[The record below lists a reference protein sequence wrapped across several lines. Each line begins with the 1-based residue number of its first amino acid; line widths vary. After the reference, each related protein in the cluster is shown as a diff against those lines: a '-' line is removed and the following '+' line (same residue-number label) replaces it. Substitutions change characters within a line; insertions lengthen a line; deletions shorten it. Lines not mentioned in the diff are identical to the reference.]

1 MATTGL
7 DVFDR
12 SVHKTNEW
20 LKDLMER
27 LGSDDR
33 GYAYRVLRGYF
44 HVLRDRL
51 TVDEAAQLAAQLPHL
66 LRGVFYEGWDP
77 SRTPETYRDRETFLS
92 RLAERAQLAG
102 PTEASVAA
110 EAATAVL
117 RERIAEG
124 EVEDVMQSLPTSIR
138 TLLQPAGRP

>member
-1 MATTGL
+1 VTTGL

-12 SVHKTNEW
+12 GMQKSNEW
-20 LKDLMER
+20 LKELEQH

-33 GYAYRVLRGYF
+33 HYAYRVLRGYF

-51 TVDEAAQLAAQLPHL
+51 PIDEAAQLAAQLPHP

-77 SRTPETYRDRETFLS
+77 SKTPQSYRDRQTFLS
-92 RLAERAQLAG
+92 RLAEAAQLAG

-110 EAATAVL
+110 EAATRVLADHVSAGEIDDVLSVLPSAV
-117 RERIAEG
+117 RA
-124 EVEDVMQSLPTSIR
+124 V
-138 TLLQPAGRP
+138 LQPAGRS